1 MAGYTPVI
9 CRFSA
14 TRRVARD
21 SGIFLYITSAAEQ
34 PELPIGLA
42 AMGSETGQPLTRGAV
57 VGVVIAGG
65 RSVRFGGEKA
75 AAILAGK
82 PLLMW
87 AVQRL
92 QHSCA
97 AVAVNARPGT
107 EAEALSRAAGL
118 PLLYDAPGDAAG
130 PLAGV
135 KAGLAWALGLGARAL
150 AVSPCDAPLLP
161 DDLYARLLQAA
172 GSGAAMAETAEG
184 LQPLCAVWPASA
196 LTRVTEALAG
206 GAHPPTW
213 LVLESLGAGR
223 ARFEDREAFA
233 NVNTRADLAAIA
245 ARQAR
250 RN

>member
-1 MAGYTPVI
+1 
-9 CRFSA
+9 
-14 TRRVARD
+14 
-21 SGIFLYITSAAEQ
+21 
-34 PELPIGLA
+34 
-42 AMGSETGQPLTRGAV
+42 MGSETEQSPTRGSV

-87 AVQRL
+87 AVRRL

-97 AVAVNARPGT
+97 AVAVNVRPGT
-107 EAEALSRAAGL
+107 EAEALAQAAGL
-118 PLLYDAPGDAAG
+118 HLLYDAPGDAAG

-135 KAGLAWALGLGARAL
+135 KVGLAWAVGLGARAL

-161 DDLYARLLQAA
+161 DDLYVRLIKAA
-172 GSGAAMAETAEG
+172 GSGAAMAETPEG
-184 LQPLCAVWPASA
+184 HQPLCAVWPASA
-196 LTRVTEALAG
+196 LPQVTEALAG

-213 LVLESLGAGR
+213 LVLERLGASR
-223 ARFEDREAFA
+223 ARFQHADAFA

-245 ARQAR
+245 GRLEREAGPK
-250 RN
+250 